1 MASDPHQP
9 LKVRHYRLARA
20 DALAYERLPGELSA
34 RGKFAW
40 IVWLAL
46 PGAISGLL
54 ADEVSAGV
62 WWLILVAMVVF
73 ALGVAMVVSKVIVS
87 RRAARHP
94 IPDGKVTLEQWGDH
108 LAEFADG
115 RARIVAMEMIGRVID
130 TPDHVFVC
138 ADRFPIIVP
147 RAAFE
152 DERDMRLF
160 AGWLDEES
168 SNAQP

>member
-9 LKVRHYRLARA
+9 LKVRRYRLARA

-34 RGKFAW
+34 QAKFAL

-46 PGAISGLL
+46 PGAVSGFL
-54 ADEVSAGV
+54 AGEVSAWA
-62 WWLILVAMVVF
+62 WWLSLVAMVVF
-73 ALGVAMVVSKVIVS
+73 APGVAMIVSKLIVS

-94 IPDGKVTLEQWGDH
+94 IPEDEVTLEQWGDH

-115 RARIVAMEMIGRVID
+115 RARFVAMETIGRVID
-130 TPDHVFVC
+130 TPNHVFVC
-138 ADRFPIIVP
+138 AERYPIIVP